1 MAKKSMLQRELKRQ
15 ILVKKYASKRLKL
28 KNSLKKSISIDEKL
42 RISGEIQKL
51 PKNSSK
57 VRLKNRC
64 WKTGR
69 PRGYFRFFG
78 LSRNALREM
87 AHQGLIPGLQKSSW

>member
-15 ILVKKYASKRLKL
+15 ILVKKYASKSLKL

-42 RISGEIQKL
+42 RISAEIQKL

-69 PRGYFRFFG
+69 PRGYFRFFWLVTKCFKRNG
-78 LSRNALREM
+78 SSRINSRASK
-87 AHQGLIPGLQKSSW
+87 I